1 MTAYIPAHGV
11 SFRRSEAVMP
21 SRRDFLGHMFAGA
34 AVVPP
39 ALHNDWARVVED
51 ATHYLDRR
59 TAAEVAQDEGYWN
72 EIQRAFTVDRTIVNL
87 NNGGVSPSPRVVQE
101 AMARYLAISNEVPA
115 YSMWQLVEPQIES
128 VRRQLA
134 RNFGCDPEEMAITRN
149 ASEALEILQ
158 LGIHLEPGDEVLTT
172 NQDYGRMLTTWD
184 QRARREGI
192 VIKKISFP
200 VPPPSMQD
208 LVQRFER
215 AIGPRTKIIHCCHIT
230 NLTGQIFPVRDI
242 MRMAKARNIEVI
254 VDGAHAYAHFPF
266 TRDDLECDY
275 YGTSLHKWLLAPHG
289 TGFLYVRRDRI
300 PGIWPLMAAPP
311 EMDNNIRKFEEIGT
325 HPAANHN
332 AIAEALAFHEGIG
345 SERKAARLRFLR
357 DRWMRPLE
365 GKARVQLH
373 TSFDPAMACGLAT
386 IGIEGIEPVALAD
399 HMWKTRRVFVTPIN
413 HAEFKGIRVTP
424 NVYTRLEEV
433 DVFLHAMEDVLK
445 NGVSA

>member
-1 MTAYIPAHGV
+1 
-11 SFRRSEAVMP
+11 
-21 SRRDFLGHMFAGA
+21 MFAGA
-34 AVVPP
+34 AIVPP

-51 ATHYLDRR
+51 AARYLDRR

-134 RNFGCDPEEMAITRN
+134 HNFGCDPEEMAITRN

-300 PGIWPLMAAPP
+300 PAIWPLMAAPP

-345 SERKAARLRFLR
+345 SERKAARLRYLR

-386 IGIEGIEPVALAD
+386 VGIEGIEPVALAD